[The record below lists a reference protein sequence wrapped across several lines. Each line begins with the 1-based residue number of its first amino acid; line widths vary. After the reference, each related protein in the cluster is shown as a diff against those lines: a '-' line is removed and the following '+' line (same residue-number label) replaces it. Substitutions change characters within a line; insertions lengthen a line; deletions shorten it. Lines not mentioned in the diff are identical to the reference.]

1 MAEDGMDDLLRQAQ
15 ELHHQFV
22 SVRDQMAVIEV
33 TGTAAGG
40 AVAVT
45 MTPAGEVRSLRID
58 DEVLAG
64 GRAEVEET
72 VLLALRDATA
82 QLREQAVE
90 RLAGLQDVLRS
101 TGRF

>member
-1 MAEDGMDDLLRQAQ
+1 MADDSVDGLLRQAQ
-15 ELHHQFV
+15 QLQDQLS
-22 SVRDQMAVIEV
+22 SVRDQMTVLEV

-45 MTPAGEVRSLRID
+45 MTPTGEVRSLRIE

-72 VLLALRDATA
+72 VLLALRDAAA
-82 QLREQAVE
+82 QLRERATE
-90 RLAGLQDVLRS
+90 RMASLQDMLRS
-101 TGRF
+101 AGSF